1 MNFKE
6 NRDRTGTLRG
16 YWDDAGK
23 AHPLSAVYTTD
34 ENGDLTTALR
44 DDITIVPATQAEIDE
59 IKAKVAAMEA
69 AEAANQYKVERAKAY
84 PDFRDYL
91 DGVVKGDQSQIDAY
105 IAACQA
111 VKAQFPKP

>member
-16 YWDDAGK
+16 YWDDDGK
-23 AHPLSAVYTTD
+23 AHLLSAVYKTDKEGNITT
-34 ENGDLTTALR
+34 TLR
-44 DDITIVPATQAEIDE
+44 DDVTIVPATQAELDE
-59 IKAKVAAMEA
+59 IKAKVAEMEA
-69 AEAANQYKVERAKAY
+69 TEAANQYKLDRAKAY
-84 PDFRDYL
+84 PNFHDYL

-111 VKAQFPKP
+111 VKSQFPKP